1 MRHCL
6 QRLRCP
12 IAAAVVYPYLFSR
25 TTVNKRFLWNL
36 LASLCVLLFP
46 FALSAQQHDPAMYQE
61 LHWRM
66 IGPFRGGRT
75 VAISGVP
82 GQPNVF
88 YMAPNNGGVWKTT
101 DFGHTWNPI
110 FDGQSKD
117 DQPNDDHRSG
127 SIGALAVAPSNPNT
141 IYVGSGEGLRRPD
154 LSVGDGIYKS
164 TDAGRTWQHLGLR
177 DAQQIG
183 SILVDPKDANRVFV
197 AALGHPYGPN
207 AERGVYRSLDGGQT
221 WQKVLYKDDN
231 TGAIDLVF
239 DPRNSQVIFAG
250 MWASRRPPWTTDDSY
265 DGPGSGLYKS
275 IDGGNNWRQIT
286 KGLPSEAGK
295 LGRIGLAV
303 SPSEPDRMYA
313 LVDARKNGGVYRSDD
328 AGESWQLVN
337 TEDRV
342 WGRGDD
348 FACVRVDPRNRDVI
362 YVANTTTYRSTDAG
376 KTFTAIKGA
385 PGGDDYH
392 TIWINPEN
400 PDIIALGVDQGA
412 TISVNGGQTWSSWYN
427 QPTAQFYHVIT
438 DNEFPYWV
446 YGGQQESGSIATA
459 SRSDFG
465 EITFRDWTTVG
476 AEEYAYIAPDPL
488 HPNLIYGGKVTV
500 FDRNTGQTRDVS
512 PVVLRT
518 GQYRFNRTA
527 PLIFSAAD
535 PHSLYLGSNV
545 LFATRDGGNS
555 WQIVSPDLTREDPGS
570 PATLGPFVE
579 ADPAKGKHRGV
590 IYSIAPSPKDANLI
604 WAGTDDGLIHV
615 TRDGGKNWQNVTPP
629 ELTPWSKLAQM
640 DASHSDTA
648 TAYAAVNRFRLDD
661 LHPYIY
667 RTHDGGKSWQ
677 KIVSG
682 LPDNEPVNTVREDP
696 ERKGLLFAGTE
707 RSVYVSWDD
716 GDHWQS
722 LKMNLPPTS
731 IRDLVVHHDDVVVG
745 THGRSFWILDNIT
758 PMRQFSPE
766 VADAPAHLFAPQL
779 TYRVRRNNNTDTPL
793 PPEEPAGQNPPDG
806 AMIDYWLQTKT
817 AAPGAVILEIVDGS
831 SGRVVRHFS
840 SADKP
845 EPVDANAK
853 ELNVPTYWVRPVQ
866 TLSAAPGMHRFIW
879 DLTYPA
885 PDVLSHEYPISAIY
899 HDTPRYPLGA
909 TVLPGQYKLVLTVGG
924 KSYTQPLDVRMD
936 PRVKTSPEDL
946 RRQFEL
952 DRKIAD
958 ALHKDYAAL
967 QQVRSLRSQLKA
979 LATKIFTAGSPST
992 SLRAGSEGHRESRG
1006 PDAIKKTAAAL
1017 EAKAAPIEGEEGGYG
1032 TRYLSTPEGR
1042 SLARLNGGL
1051 NALVSA
1057 LDTADAA
1064 PTTQQVTMF
1073 IELERAL
1080 EEQLSAWGQLKS
1092 KDIPELNEQLKK
1104 AGLPLID
1111 LQKPVPGATD
1121 AARTT
1126 SQDRDK
1132 DVE

>member
-1 MRHCL
+1 MNKH
-6 QRLRCP
+6 
-12 IAAAVVYPYLFSR
+12 LF
-25 TTVNKRFLWNL
+25 WIP
-36 LASLCVLLFP
+36 LASLCILLFP
-46 FALSAQQHDPAMYQE
+46 FALSAQPYDSAMYQD

-66 IGPFRGGRT
+66 IGPFRAGRT

-88 YMAPNNGGVWKTT
+88 YMAPNNGGVWKTS
-101 DFGHTWNPI
+101 DFGRTWNPI
-110 FDGQSKD
+110 FD
-117 DQPNDDHRSG
+117 DQATG
-127 SIGALAVAPSNPNT
+127 SIGALAVAPSSPNT

-197 AALGHPYGPN
+197 GALGHPYGPN

-239 DPRNSQVIFAG
+239 DPRNAQVIFAD
-250 MWASRRPPWTTDDSY
+250 MWASRRPPWTTGNSY

-275 IDGGNNWRQIT
+275 TDGGANWRQIT
-286 KGLPSEAGK
+286 KGLPSETDK
-295 LGRIGLAV
+295 LGRVGLAV
-303 SPSEPDRMYA
+303 SPSDPDRMYA
-313 LVDARKNGGVYRSDD
+313 WVDAQKNGGIYRSDD

-337 TEDRV
+337 SEDRV
-342 WGRGDD
+342 VGRGSD
-348 FACVRVDPRNRDVI
+348 FACVRVDPRNKDVI
-362 YVANTTTYRSTDAG
+362 YVANTSTYRSTDAG
-376 KTFTAIKGA
+376 KNFTAIKGA

-400 PDIIALGVDQGA
+400 PDIIAFAVDQGA
-412 TISVNGGQTWSSWYN
+412 TITVNGGQTWSSWYN

-446 YGGQQESGSIATA
+446 YGGQQESGSVGTA

-476 AEEYAYIAPDPL
+476 VEEYGYVAPDPL

-527 PLIFSAAD
+527 PLIFSAVD
-535 PHSLYLGSNV
+535 PHVLYLGSNV
-545 LFATRDGGNS
+545 LFETRDGGNS
-555 WQIVSPDLTREDPGS
+555 WQIVSPDLTREDPVS

-604 WAGTDDGLIHV
+604 WAGTDDGVIQV
-615 TRDGGKNWQNVTPP
+615 TQNGGKNWQNVTPP

-640 DASHSDTA
+640 DASHFDTA
-648 TAYAAVNRFRLDD
+648 SAYAAVNRLRLDD

-677 KIVSG
+677 KIVNG
-682 LPDNEPVNTVREDP
+682 LPENEPVNTVREDP

-707 RSVYVSWDD
+707 RTVYVSWDD

-731 IRDLVVHHDDVVVG
+731 IRDLVVHQDDVVVG

-758 PMRQFSPE
+758 PLRQFSPE
-766 VADAPAHLFAPQL
+766 IANVPTHLYAPQFA
-779 TYRVRRNNNTDTPL
+779 YRVRRDNNTDTPL
-793 PPEEPAGQNPPDG
+793 PPEEPAGQNPPEG
-806 AMIDYWLQTKT
+806 AMIDYWLKT
-817 AAPGAVILEIVDGS
+817 AASGPVTLEIVDAS

-840 SADKP
+840 SDDKP
-845 EPVDANAK
+845 EPVNAK
-853 ELNVPTYWVRPVQ
+853 ELNVPTYWVRPAR
-866 TLSAAPGMHRFIW
+866 TLKATPGMHRFIW
-879 DLTYPA
+879 DLTCPA
-885 PDVLSHEYPISAIY
+885 PEVLSHDYPISAIY

-909 TVLPGQYKLVLTVGG
+909 TVLPGAYKVVLTVAG
-924 KSYTQPLDVRMD
+924 KSYTQPLNIRMD
-936 PRVKTSPEDL
+936 PRVKTAAEDL
-946 RRQFEL
+946 AKQFEL
-952 DRKIAD
+952 DWKIAG
-958 ALHKDYAAL
+958 ALHQDYEAL
-967 QQVRSLRSQLKA
+967 QQVRSLRAQLKS
-979 LATKIFTAGSPST
+979 LA
-992 SLRAGSEGHRESRG
+992 GHG
-1006 PDAIKKTAAAL
+1006 PDAVTKTAAAL
-1017 EAKAAPIEGEEGGYG
+1017 EAKAESIEGEEGGYG
-1032 TRYLSTPEGR
+1032 THYLSTPEGR
-1042 SLARLNGGL
+1042 SLARLNSGL
-1051 NALVSA
+1051 NTLVSA

-1064 PTTQQVTMF
+1064 PTTQQVAMF
-1073 IELERAL
+1073 VELEKAL
-1080 EEQLSAWGQLKS
+1080 EEQLSAWSQLKS
-1092 KDIPELNEQLKK
+1092 KDVPELNKELKK
-1104 AGLPLID
+1104 AGEQQID
-1111 LQKPVPGATD
+1111 LQKPVASAAD
-1121 AARTT
+1121 AAHTT

-1132 DVE
+1132 NEE

>member
-1 MRHCL
+1 
-6 QRLRCP
+6 
-12 IAAAVVYPYLFSR
+12 
-25 TTVNKRFLWNL
+25 VNKRLLWIPLAL
-36 LASLCVLLFP
+36 LCILLFP
-46 FALSAQQHDPAMYQE
+46 CALFAQPYDPAMYQE
-61 LHWRM
+61 LRWRM

-101 DFGHTWNPI
+101 DFGRTWNPI
-110 FDGQSKD
+110 FDGQPDGQKD
-117 DQPNDDHRSG
+117 DQLNEAQSFG
-127 SIGALAVAPSNPNT
+127 SIGALAVAPSSPNT
-141 IYVGSGEGLRRPD
+141 VYVGSGEGLRRPD
-154 LSVGDGIYKS
+154 LSVGNGIYKS
-164 TDAGRTWQHLGLR
+164 TDAGRTWQHLGQRDGVLR

-183 SILVDPKDANRVFV
+183 SIIIDPKNANRVFV

-207 AERGVYRSLDGGQT
+207 AERGVYRSLDGGET
-221 WQKVLYKDDN
+221 WQKILYKDEN

-239 DPRNSQVIFAG
+239 DPRNSQVIFAE
-250 MWASRRPPWTTDDSY
+250 MWASRRPPWTTDNSY

-286 KGLPSEAGK
+286 TGLPSEADK

-303 SPSEPDRMYA
+303 SPSDPDRMYA
-313 LVDARKNGGVYRSDD
+313 MVDARKNGGVYRSDD

-337 TEDRV
+337 TEERV

-348 FACVRVDPRNRDVI
+348 FACVRVDPRNKDVI
-362 YVANTTTYRSTDAG
+362 YVANTTTYRSDDAG
-376 KTFTAIKGA
+376 KNFTAIKGA

-412 TISVNGGQTWSSWYN
+412 TISVNGGKTWSSWYN

-446 YGGQQESGSIATA
+446 YGGQQESGSVGIT

-476 AEEYAYIAPDPL
+476 VEEYGYVAPDPL

-500 FDRNTGQTRDVS
+500 FDRNTRQTRDVS

-527 PLIFSAAD
+527 PLLFSAAD
-535 PHSLYLGSNV
+535 PHVLYLGSNV

-555 WQIVSPDLTREDPGS
+555 WQIISPDLTREDPGS
-570 PATLGPFVE
+570 PATLGRFIE
-579 ADPAKGKHRGV
+579 ADPEKGKHRGV

-615 TRDGGKNWQNVTPP
+615 TRDGGKNWQNVTPS
-629 ELTPWSKLAQM
+629 ELTPWSKVAQM
-640 DASHSDTA
+640 DASHFDTP

-661 LHPYIY
+661 LQPYIY

-682 LPDNEPVNTVREDP
+682 LPENGPVNTVREDP

-758 PMRQFSPE
+758 PLRQMSAK
-766 VADAPAHLFAPQL
+766 VAGAPAHLFAPQL
-779 TYRVRRNNNTDTPL
+779 TYRIRRNNNPDTPL

-806 AMIDYWLQTKT
+806 AIIDYWLNGDSSL
-817 AAPGAVILEIVDGS
+817 PIVIAIRDGS
-831 SGRVVRHFS
+831 GKIIRKFS

-845 EPVDANAK
+845 EAVNEKDF
-853 ELNVPTYWVRPVQ
+853 NVPMYWVRPSQ
-866 TLSAAPGMHRFIW
+866 TVSAAKGMHRFVW

-885 PDVLSHEYPISAIY
+885 PDVLSRDFPISAIY
-899 HDTPRYPLGA
+899 RNTPLYPQGA
-909 TVLPGQYKLVLTVGG
+909 TVLPGKYTVELEAITEAGG
-924 KSYTQPLDVRMD
+924 LGSAGARSQPLEVRMD

-946 RRQFEL
+946 RRHFEL
-952 DRKIAD
+952 DRKIAE
-958 ALHKDYAAL
+958 ALHQDYEAL
-967 QQVRSLRSQLKA
+967 QQVRSLRSQIKWL
-979 LATKIFTAGSPST
+979 LRDQHST
-992 SLRAGSEGHRESRG
+992 SMASSTGLNQ
-1006 PDAIKKTAAAL
+1006 AAKIAAEL
-1017 EAKAAPIEGEEGGYG
+1017 EAKAALLEGAEAGFGE
-1032 TRYLSTPEGR
+1032 RYLSTPEGR
-1042 SLARLNGGL
+1042 SLARLNSGFS
-1051 NALVSA
+1051 ALVGA

-1064 PTTQQVTMF
+1064 PTTQQVAMF
-1073 IELERAL
+1073 GELDKAL
-1080 EEQLSAWGQLKS
+1080 KEQLSAWGQLRS
-1092 KDIPELNEQLKK
+1092 KDIPALNEQLKK

-1111 LQKPVPGATD
+1111 LRRVPTQVSD
-1121 AARTT
+1121 NI
-1126 SQDRDK
+1126 
-1132 DVE
+1132 